1 MIGYR
6 LYHDLRRGR
15 RVTSPSALA
24 GATADTRLAVAKTLL
39 DFMRRELA
47 VQVDYLDATKQET
60 IQQQSSQR
68 LITPWALDE
77 NELLEHAATLY
88 PRSTRQG
95 DFGGDVF
102 VTARSGFG
110 LYLRRTG
117 TFPQYHDRLTT
128 TEVNEIIRQLLDT
141 LRLAGLVEIVDE
153 AKSPTGL
160 TATAS
165 LRRPFF
171 GWKEKERSP
180 SATPFECLANRKS
193 VDGRILS
200 S

>member
-1 MIGYR
+1 
-6 LYHDLRRGR
+6 
-15 RVTSPSALA
+15 
-24 GATADTRLAVAKTLL
+24 VAKTLL

-47 VQVDYLDATKQET
+47 VQVGYLDATKQET

-95 DFGGDVF
+95 DFGGDCVCH
-102 VTARSGFG
+102 RSKW
-110 LYLRRTG
+110 LRPLPPAHRY
-117 TFPQYHDRLTT
+117 FPQYHDRLTT

-153 AKSPTGL
+153 AKSPDEVNGYRL
-160 TATAS
+160 PAS
-165 LRRPFF
+165 AILWME
-171 GWKEKERSP
+171 GEGTKP
-180 SATPFECLANRKS
+180 SATLFECPANRKS